1 MSIVLFCTP
10 TLSLCRFFVEFVL
23 KESIMKRIGVVGIVV
38 EDRHVVLGVQ
48 EVLSSFN
55 HIIIGRMG
63 VPDRESGINA
73 ISIIVK
79 GTVEEISA
87 LTGKLGRLG
96 VAVKSALT
104 TVDVE

>member
-1 MSIVLFCTP
+1 MFCTP
-10 TLSLCRFFVEFVL
+10 TLSLCRFFVKFVL

-38 EDRHVVLGVQ
+38 EDRNVVLGVQ

-104 TVDVE
+104 TVDIK